1 MIAIE
6 TRYHGPTNTK
16 GSHIVASANGH
27 RLTIGVDNAVSVAD
41 NHANAAK
48 ELARKLGWRGGLIG
62 GHTNK
67 GMVWVWNNGPVVL
80 LGDSDV

>member
-16 GSHIVASANGH
+16 GSRITATANGN
-27 RLTIGVDNAVSVAD
+27 RLTIGVDNAVSVED
-41 NHANAAK
+41 NHAWAAR
-48 ELARKLGWRGGLIG
+48 ELARKLGWKGRLIG

-80 LGDSDV
+80 LNSEE

>member
-16 GSHIVASANGH
+16 GSRIVASANGH
-27 RLTIGVDNAVSVAD
+27 RLTIGVDNAVSVED

-48 ELARKLGWRGGLIG
+48 ELARKLKWTGRLIG
-62 GHTNK
+62 GHTNR
-67 GMVWVWNNGPVVL
+67 GMVWVWNNGHVVL
-80 LGDSDV
+80 LNSEE